1 MEDLKIKLQQLLDK
15 QEWSKEDKEWLLSY
29 LADTDTEELKDLVEK
44 DYRINLFPDQTLDP
58 VISQQLLNNLHDKM
72 RSESMMSPVSPA
84 ATSRVVW
91 IRRTG
96 LAAASLTGLLI
107 IGSLF
112 WNNRK
117 SDSTPA
123 VTFSEKTGAPGK
135 EIPPGGNK
143 AILTLANGSSIVL
156 GDVKNG
162 ALAQQGNT
170 TIVKADG
177 KLSYET
183 AQEQNGSMLFNTIVT
198 PRGGQYQVVL
208 PDGSEV
214 WLNAAS
220 SLRFPT
226 AFTGKDRRVEIT
238 GEAYFEIAKDA
249 ARPFFVKVG
258 NSEVQVL
265 GTHFDIMAYAEE
277 STLKTTL
284 IEGSVRF
291 VNGGNASILTPGQQ
305 SRLNKDGGISIA
317 GNIDAGEVLAWKN
330 GLFHFEN
337 AGIEDVMRQ
346 LSRWYDVDVSYSN
359 KKEGNYF
366 YADIPRTTNLSDALK
381 ALSLTGKVHFEIQ
394 GKKIIVEE

>member
-29 LADTDTEELKDLVEK
+29 LSDTSTEELKDLAEK
-44 DYRINLFPDQTLDP
+44 DYRINIFPGQTLDP

-72 RSESMMSPVSPA
+72 RSEQVMTPVSSET
-84 ATSRVVW
+84 TSGTVW
-91 IRRTG
+91 MRRIG

-117 SDSTPA
+117 SDGIPA
-123 VTFSEKTGAPGK
+123 ATLSQKTESPGR

-183 AQEQNGSMLFNTIVT
+183 AQKQNGSILYNTIVT

-226 AFTGKDRRVEIT
+226 AFAGKDRRVEIT

-291 VNGGNASILTPGQQ
+291 VNGGNASVLTPGQQ
-305 SRLNKDGGISIA
+305 SRLNKDGRISIA

-346 LSRWYDVDVSYSN
+346 LSRWYDVEVSYRN
-359 KKEGNYF
+359 IKEGNYF

-381 ALSLTGKVHFEIQ
+381 ALSLTGKVHFGIQ

>member
-58 VISQQLLNNLHDKM
+58 AISQLLLNNLHDKM
-72 RSESMMSPVSPA
+72 RSKSMIPPVLPA
-84 ATSRVVW
+84 TTSRVVW
-91 IRRTG
+91 MRRIG

-112 WNNRK
+112 WNNRR
-117 SDSTPA
+117 SDNTPA
-123 VTFSEKTGAPGK
+123 VTFSQKAGAPGK

-183 AQEQNGSMLFNTIVT
+183 AQKQKGSILYNTIVT

-258 NSEVQVL
+258 SSEVQVL
-265 GTHFDIMAYAEE
+265 GTHFDIMAYTEE

-291 VNGGNASILTPGQQ
+291 VNGGNASLLTPGQQ
-305 SRLNKDGGISIA
+305 SRLNKDGRISIA

-346 LSRWYDVDVSYSN
+346 LSRWYDVDISYSN
-359 KKEGNYF
+359 KKDGNYF

>member
-15 QEWSKEDKEWLLSY
+15 QEWSREDKEWLLSY
-29 LADTDTEELKDLVEK
+29 LADSGTAALKELVEN
-44 DYRINLFPDQTLDP
+44 DYRINLIPDQTLDP
-58 VISQQLLNNLHDKM
+58 VISQQLLNNLHDKINLHDKM
-72 RSESMMSPVSPA
+72 LSA
-84 ATSRVVW
+84 SRVVRM
-91 IRRTG
+91 RRIG
-96 LAAASLTGLLI
+96 LAAATLTGLLI
-107 IGSLF
+107 IGSIF

-117 SDSTPA
+117 VDNTPV
-123 VTFSEKTGAPGK
+123 VTFSQERGTPGK

-143 AILTLANGSSIVL
+143 AILTLANGSSIIL

-183 AQEQNGSMLFNTIVT
+183 KQKANGSTLFNTIVT

-249 ARPFFVKVG
+249 ARPFYVKVG
-258 NSEVQVL
+258 SSEVQVL
-265 GTHFDIMAYAEE
+265 GTNFDIMAYTEE

-291 VNGGNASILTPGQQ
+291 VNGGNASVLTPGQQ
-305 SRLNKDGGISIA
+305 SRLNKDGRISIA
-317 GNIDAGEVLAWKN
+317 GNVDATEVLAWKN
-330 GLFHFEN
+330 GSFHFEN

-346 LSRWYDVDVSYSN
+346 MSRWYDVDIAYDN
-359 KKEGNYF
+359 KNGTNHF

>member
-1 MEDLKIKLQQLLDK
+1 MEDLKIKLQRLLDQK
-15 QEWSKEDKEWLLSY
+15 EWSREDKEWLQSY
-29 LADTDTEELKDLVEK
+29 LADTGAEELKELVEN
-44 DYRINLFPDQTLDP
+44 DYRINLFPAQTLDP
-58 VISQQLLNNLHDKM
+58 AISQQVLNNLHDKM
-72 RSESMMSPVSPA
+72 GSA
-84 ATSRVVW
+84 SRMVRM
-91 IRRTG
+91 RRIG

-112 WNNRK
+112 WNNRQA
-117 SDSTPA
+117 DSKPG
-123 VTFSEKTGAPGK
+123 VTFSQKAATPVR

-183 AQEQNGSMLFNTIVT
+183 AEKQSGSILYNTIVT

-249 ARPFFVKVG
+249 AKPFFVKVG

-265 GTHFDIMAYAEE
+265 GTHFDIMAYTEE

-291 VNGGNASILTPGQQ
+291 VNGGNANILTPGQQ
-305 SRLNKDGGISIA
+305 SRLNKDGRISIA
-317 GNIDAGEVLAWKN
+317 GNIDASEVLAWKN

-346 LSRWYDVDVSYSN
+346 LSRWYDVDVAYEN
-359 KKEGNYF
+359 KREGNYF
-366 YADIPRTTNLSDALK
+366 FADIPRTTNLSDALK

>member
-1 MEDLKIKLQQLLDK
+1 MEDLKLKLQQILDQK
-15 QEWSKEDKEWLLSY
+15 EWSREDKEWLLSY
-29 LADTDTEELKDLVEK
+29 LANTGRDELKELLEH
-44 DYRINLFPDQTLDP
+44 DYRINVLPDQTLDP
-58 VISQQLLNNLHDKM
+58 VISQQLLNNLHDKI
-72 RSESMMSPVSPA
+72 RS
-84 ATSRVVW
+84 TSRVVRM
-91 IRRTG
+91 RRIG

-107 IGSLF
+107 IGALF

-117 SDSTPA
+117 ADSAPA
-123 VTFSEKTGAPGK
+123 VTFSKNEGTPGR

-143 AILTLANGSSIVL
+143 AILTLANGSNIVL

-162 ALAQQGNT
+162 ALARQGNT

-183 AQEQNGSMLFNTIVT
+183 AQKASGAMLFNTIVT

-249 ARPFFVKVG
+249 TRPFFVKIG
-258 NSEVQVL
+258 SSEVQVL
-265 GTHFDIMAYAEE
+265 GTHFDIMAYTEE

-291 VNGGNASILTPGQQ
+291 VNGGNASILAPGQQ

-317 GNIDAGEVLAWKN
+317 GNVDATEVLAWKN

-346 LSRWYDVDVSYSN
+346 MSRWYDVDIVYGN
-359 KKEGNYF
+359 KKDINRF

-394 GKKIIVEE
+394 EKKIIVKE

>member
-15 QEWSKEDKEWLLSY
+15 QEWSKEDKQWLLSY

-58 VISQQLLNNLHDKM
+58 VISQQVLNNLHDKM
-72 RSESMMSPVSPA
+72 RSESMMSPVSSA
-84 ATSRVVW
+84 TTSRVVW
-91 IRRTG
+91 MRRIG

-112 WNNRK
+112 WNSRK
-117 SDSTPA
+117 SGRTPT
-123 VTFSEKTGAPGK
+123 VTFSQKNGAPGK

-183 AQEQNGSMLFNTIVT
+183 AQKQNGSMLFNTIVT

-291 VNGGNASILTPGQQ
+291 VNGRNTSILTPGQQ
-305 SRLNKDGGISIA
+305 SRLDKDGGISIA

-359 KKEGNYF
+359 IKEGNYF